1 MIRPRL
7 TMIKIRE
14 LICGLLCAGSLQAV
28 VVRHDVDVSAYHAL
42 AGQAPFAP
50 VVRIEVA
57 TAFGTRTG
65 SGVVVGDGWVLTA
78 AHVVWGAAPDA
89 IGVRTTEGRAAAQ
102 ELRVTPGWS
111 AAPATGLTQVADLAL
126 IRVEGLGG
134 RPPAMIATTVGSGMV
149 GFFGGYGRMG
159 NGILGAVSS
168 PSLAFAMNVIDR
180 RLSLPGGGWLVTDFD
195 DGGSARNSLN
205 AATVRRT
212 NYDAGFGNPLLSEFV
227 LGAEPGT
234 SVAGFG
240 ALPTAADFFPGLA
253 DAFLEGT
260 TASGDSGGPMFIFDP
275 ASDTWQLAGLVSWGV
290 NPLLPAGFART
301 DSRYGDLAFF
311 TDLTQHREWIGSV
324 IPEPVTVVLLATG
337 ALVTTLRRRR
347 LPDPRLPGEDPEAS
361 LPRR

>member
-1 MIRPRL
+1 MPSK
-7 TMIKIRE
+7 MFKIRE
-14 LICGLLCAGSLQAV
+14 MVCGLLCAGPLQAV
-28 VVRHDVDVSAYHAL
+28 VVRHDVDVSAYRVL
-42 AGQAPFAP
+42 AGQPPFAP

-89 IGVRTTEGRAAAQ
+89 VGVRTTEGRAAAQ
-102 ELRVTPGWS
+102 ELRIAPGWS

-134 RPPAMIATTVGSGMV
+134 IPPAMIATTVGSGMV

-159 NGILGAVSS
+159 NGILGAVSP
-168 PSLAFAMNVIDR
+168 PSLAFAMNVVDR

-205 AATVRRT
+205 AETVRRT
-212 NYDAGFGNPLLSEFV
+212 HYDAGFSNPLMSEFV
-227 LGAEPGT
+227 LEAEPGT
-234 SVAGFG
+234 SLAGFG
-240 ALPTAADFFPGLA
+240 ALPTASDFFPGLA
-253 DAFLEGT
+253 EAFLEGT

-275 ASDTWQLAGLVSWGV
+275 ATGAWLLAGLASWGV
-290 NPLLPAGFART
+290 NPLLPAGFSRT

-311 TDLTQHREWIGSV
+311 TDLTRHRDWIGSV
-324 IPEPVTVVLLATG
+324 IPEPGAIVLLATG
-337 ALVTTLRRRR
+337 ALLTALRRRR
-347 LPDPRLPGEDPEAS
+347 LPHPHLPGEDPEA
-361 LPRR
+361 LLERR